1 MWHSEFRHLHLPKK
15 TSSQET
21 RVLGVTFTDGHV
33 ESPFKLKEN
42 RETLLSL
49 SVETVKDNLLSRNRH
64 SIKSCDE
71 RIADACH
78 L

>member
-1 MWHSEFRHLHLPKK
+1 MFI
-15 TSSQET
+15 
-21 RVLGVTFTDGHV
+21 DGHV
-33 ESPFKLKEN
+33 EIPFKLKEN
-42 RETLLSL
+42 GETLLSL

-71 RIADACH
+71 RLAEACH